1 MNTNYHDL
9 ALHLALAAGE
19 AAPALATADG
29 GRRNAALLA
38 IANKLVKA
46 GDDILTANQIDLG
59 AAAKTGLPKPML
71 DRLALD
77 EKSVLA
83 MADGVKQ
90 VAALADPVGET
101 ISGTVRPN
109 GLRIRRVRAPL
120 GVILMIYEAR
130 PNVTVDAASLCLKS
144 GNACILRG
152 GREALATNLKLG
164 RILAEALEET
174 GLPAGAVRIVDTP
187 DRELVPELLG
197 MKGKIDLVVPRGGKG
212 LVEMVDKH
220 AGIPVLKH
228 LDGIC
233 HTYVDKTA
241 DLELAERVVLNAKTN
256 RPSTC
261 NATETLLVHRDAAA
275 AFLPSCLAALAR
287 AGVELR
293 GDAATQRIGAQ
304 ANLDIFEATDD
315 DWKTEYNDLILSIKV
330 VANVAEAIAHINAY
344 GSKHTDA
351 IITTDINAA
360 EFFKL
365 AVDSA
370 SVMVN
375 VSTRFADG
383 FEYGLG
389 AEIGISTDK
398 LHARGPV
405 GLEGLTTYKWLVEG
419 EGQVRG

>member
-1 MNTNYHDL
+1 MSTNYHDL
-9 ALHLALAAGE
+9 ALNLALAAGE
-19 AAPALATADG
+19 AAPVLATADG

-46 GDDILTANQIDLG
+46 SDDILTANQIDLD
-59 AAAKTGLPKPML
+59 AAEQSGLAKAMR
-71 DRLALD
+71 DRLALSR
-77 EKSVLA
+77 KSIQA

-90 VAALADPVGET
+90 VAALPDPIGET
-101 ISGTVRPN
+101 LSGTVRPN
-109 GLRIRRVRAPL
+109 GLRIRRVRTPL

-130 PNVTVDAASLCLKS
+130 PNVTIDAASLCLKS

-164 RILAEALEET
+164 RILAGALEET
-174 GLPAGAVRIVDTP
+174 GLPAGAVHIVDTP

-197 MKGKIDLVVPRGGKG
+197 MRGKIDLVVPRGGKG
-212 LVEMVDKH
+212 LVEMVNKH

-233 HTYVDKTA
+233 HTYVDKSA
-241 DLELAERVVLNAKTN
+241 NFELAERVVLNAKTN

-261 NATETLLVHRDAAA
+261 NATETLLVHRDIAA
-275 AFLPSCLAALAR
+275 AFLPPCLAALAK

-293 GDAATQRIGAQ
+293 GDETVRKIGAQ
-304 ANLDIFEATDD
+304 ANLKINEASED
-315 DWKTEYNDLILSIKV
+315 DWKTEYNDLILSIKT
-330 VANVAEAIAHINAY
+330 VAGVGEAVGHINTY

-351 IITTDINAA
+351 IITSEISAA

-365 AVDSA
+365 AVDSS

-419 EGQVRG
+419 EGQIRG